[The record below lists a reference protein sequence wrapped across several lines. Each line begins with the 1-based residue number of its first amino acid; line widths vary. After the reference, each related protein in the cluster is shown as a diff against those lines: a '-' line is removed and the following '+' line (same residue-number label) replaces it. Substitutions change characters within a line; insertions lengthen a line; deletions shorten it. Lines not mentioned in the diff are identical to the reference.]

1 MIRTYNLY
9 SFHFCDYLK
18 KIWNICSSLN
28 YRLGSCLRPRW
39 KPFLW
44 SFSVLLLQHGVR
56 KISHVAFSG
65 NHNELMK
72 KTPPELEVALLSP
85 DSMCMSD
92 HKNRDAAQITTKM
105 IIDTTKMIFN
115 KITTK
120 MIINT
125 NNDEDDNQ

>member
-1 MIRTYNLY
+1 M
-9 SFHFCDYLK
+9 K
-18 KIWNICSSLN
+18 
-28 YRLGSCLRPRW
+28 
-39 KPFLW
+39 
-44 SFSVLLLQHGVR
+44 
-56 KISHVAFSG
+56 
-65 NHNELMK
+65 MK

-105 IIDTTKMIFN
+105 KIN

-125 NNDEDDNQ
+125 MTTKMIINTMTTKMIINKITTKMIINSIQ